1 MDWVSRLTT
10 HCEAVE
16 SVGLYCIS
24 PPTTAGAVTPRRRR
38 WPSVAGAQ
46 NDARPSDSVLTRG
59 GSVQQVCGHVWRV
72 HLSRAGTI
80 SYSALNN
87 RALPEL
93 NEPHSTIRICS
104 NRPFDF
110 VERYNSERR

>member
-10 HCEAVE
+10 HSEAVE

-24 PPTTAGAVTPRRRR
+24 PPTAAGAVTPRRRR
-38 WPSVAGAQ
+38 WPSVAGSQ

-80 SYSALNN
+80 SYTALNN
-87 RALPEL
+87 RALPVL
-93 NEPHSTIRICS
+93 IEPHSMIRNCS
-104 NRPFDF
+104 KCSFDL
-110 VERYNSERR
+110 VYRYNSV